1 MENGILAIDSS
12 NSHLSVGLFN
22 GRDLLCKETG
32 EFNKSTSEVIFELIE
47 SLFLREKKNFL
58 T

>member
-22 GRDLLCKETG
+22 GQDLLFKETG
-32 EFNKSTSEVIFELIE
+32 EFNKSTSEIIFELID
-47 SLFLREKKNFL
+47 SLFFKKKRNFL
-58 T
+58 I

>member
-22 GRDLLCKETG
+22 GQDLLCKEIG

>member
-12 NSHLSVGLFN
+12 NSNLSVGLFS
-22 GRDLLCKETG
+22 GRNLLCKEIG
-32 EFNKSTSEVIFELIE
+32 EFNQSTSEVIFELID
-47 SLFLREKKNFL
+47 SLFLKEKKNFL